1 MTHVITRSCC
11 NDASCVE
18 VCPVDCIHP
27 TPDEPGYASAE
38 MLYIDPDTCI
48 DCAACIDV
56 CPVSAIVPDEDLE
69 PVDERYLRINAAW
82 YDGREP
88 AARTER
94 TEPEISSPEGAG
106 PLRVAVVG
114 TGPAACYAAESMLR
128 RRGLDVEIT
137 MIDRL
142 PVPGGLI
149 RHGVAPDHQDTKG
162 AGTALART
170 WGRRKVDLHLNVEV
184 GEHIG
189 HDELLAHHHAV
200 LYAVGAPGGRS
211 LGITGEDLPGCS
223 SATDF
228 VAWYN
233 GHPDAADRQFDLSG
247 ERAVVVGNGNVA
259 LDVARVLVAGEEHLA
274 GTDTSAHALTAL
286 RDSAVREVVVLGR
299 RGPAQAAFTTPE
311 ILALGD
317 LPGIDVVV
325 DPAEIELD
333 EVTAAR
339 LEREP
344 DPVLALKLDA
354 LRELAGREPGGAGRR
369 IVLRFLTGPDEILGE
384 KRVEGVRVARN
395 TAVADGDRVAARP
408 TGETEDLDCGLVLT
422 SVGYRGARIPGVP
435 FDEQRGVLPNDDGRV
450 TDPDTGEAVTGV
462 YTAGWIKRGPS
473 GVIGTNRWC
482 AEDTVNA
489 LLADWSAGRLDTP
502 RAGGPEFSALV
513 AERRPEAMGLAAWKA
528 IDAHERRT
536 GRGEGRPR
544 VKLVDIRD
552 MLDVAEAA
560 ATR

>member
-38 MLYIDPDTCI
+38 MLYIDPETCI

-69 PVDERYLRINAAW
+69 PGDERYLRINAAW

-88 AARTER
+88 VVRTER
-94 TEPEISSPEGAG
+94 VVPEIRSPEGAG

-114 TGPAACYAAESMLR
+114 TGPAACYAAESLLR
-128 RRGLDVEIT
+128 RRGLDVELT

-162 AGTALART
+162 AGTSLART
-170 WGRRKVDLHLNVEV
+170 WGRRKVALHLNLEV
-184 GEHIG
+184 GEHVG
-189 HDELLAHHHAV
+189 HDDLLAHHHAV
-200 LYAVGAPGGRS
+200 LYAVGAPAGRT
-211 LGITGEDLPGCS
+211 LGVPGEDLPGCA

-233 GHPDAADRQFDLSG
+233 GHPDAAERRFDLTG

-259 LDVARVLVAGEEHLA
+259 LDVARVLVAGESHLA
-274 GTDTSAHALTAL
+274 GTDIAAAALTGLAG
-286 RDSAVREVVVLGR
+286 SAVREVVVLGR

-311 ILALGD
+311 LLALGD
-317 LPGIDVVV
+317 LPGVDVVV
-325 DPAEIELD
+325 DPGEIELD
-333 EVTAAR
+333 AVTAAQ
-339 LEREP
+339 LERAP
-344 DPVLALKLDA
+344 DPVVALKIEA
-354 LRELAGREPGGAGRR
+354 LRELAGREPTGAPRR
-369 IVLRFLTGPDEILGE
+369 IVLRFFAAPEEILGSG
-384 KRVEGVRVARN
+384 RVEGVRVAE
-395 TAVADGDRVAARP
+395 TAAVPDGDRVVARP
-408 TGETEDLDCGLVLT
+408 TGATSDLPCGLVLT
-422 SVGYRGARIPGVP
+422 SVGYRGARIPGIP
-435 FDEQRGVLPNDDGRV
+435 FDDQRGVLPNETGRV
-450 TDPDTGEAVTGV
+450 LDPGSGTPLTGA

-482 AEDTVNA
+482 AEDTVDA
-489 LLADWSAGRLDTP
+489 LLEDWSAGRLDDP
-502 RAGGPEFSALV
+502 PSGGPEFSALV
-513 AERRPEAMGLAAWKA
+513 AERRPEALGLTEWKA
-528 IDAHERRT
+528 IDAHERRA
-536 GRGEGRPR
+536 GRDEGRPR

-552 MLDVAEAA
+552 MLAA
-560 ATR
+560 VETAAGR